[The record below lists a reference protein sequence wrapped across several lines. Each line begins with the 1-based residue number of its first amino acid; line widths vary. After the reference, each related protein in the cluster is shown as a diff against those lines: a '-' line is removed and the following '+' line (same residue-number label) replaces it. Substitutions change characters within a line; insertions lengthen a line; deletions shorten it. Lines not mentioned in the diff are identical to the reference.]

1 MEIRVDDRSRART
14 AGKSLLVL
22 ALGAL
27 SVVTGNAQVMPGYRA
42 PTDLV
47 DGAVMTVISG
57 CFLAS
62 AERPV
67 PGINRPANGNAG
79 EGLTEQRSAP
89 DWVKEASAA
98 KGRSRF
104 STLATPEGEIWIR
117 FDEST
122 ARCSVIVRPTDVTKF
137 RAAFSDSLAKGGA
150 TELKRESA
158 ADGSESIL
166 NEDPTYV
173 FTTRIS
179 VPAKTPDVVLI
190 ENTFRPK

>member
-1 MEIRVDDRSRART
+1 
-14 AGKSLLVL
+14 
-22 ALGAL
+22 
-27 SVVTGNAQVMPGYRA
+27 MPGYRA
-42 PTDLV
+42 ATDLV

-62 AERPV
+62 ARRPV
-67 PGINRPANGNAG
+67 PGINMPANGNAG

-89 DWVKEASAA
+89 DWVKKASAA

-122 ARCSVIVRPTDVTKF
+122 ARCSVIVRPTDIPKF
-137 RAAFSDSLAKGGA
+137 RVAFSDSLAKGGT

-166 NEDPTYV
+166 KEDPTYV

-179 VPAKTPDVVLI
+179 VPSKSPDVVLI
-190 ENTFRPK
+190 ENTFRPR